1 MAGRSTFE
9 FPRGDEPY
17 PHNSNPR
24 ITEMKFPEAFAELP
38 GSYVPEEDFARQED
52 ESSLPSEDEEAQEAS
67 SEDDATTLE
76 GEEAGEKLVGYVLQE
91 ALED

>member
-9 FPRGDEPY
+9 FPRRDEPY
-17 PHNSNPR
+17 PHNSDPR
-24 ITEMKFPEAFAELP
+24 ITEMKFSEAFAELP
-38 GSYVPEEDFARQED
+38 GSYVPEEDFARQE

-67 SEDDATTLE
+67 SEDDTATL
-76 GEEAGEKLVGYVLQE
+76 GDEEARGKLVGYVLQE

>member
-17 PHNSNPR
+17 PHNSDPR
-24 ITEMKFPEAFAELP
+24 IMEMKFSEAFAELP
-38 GSYVPEEDFARQED
+38 GSYVPEEDSARQED

-67 SEDDATTLE
+67 SEDDTATL
-76 GEEAGEKLVGYVLQE
+76 GDEEAGEKLVGYVLQE

>member
-9 FPRGDEPY
+9 FPRRDEPY
-17 PHNSNPR
+17 PHNSDPR
-24 ITEMKFPEAFAELP
+24 ITEMKFSEAFAELP
-38 GSYVPEEDFARQED
+38 GSYMPEEDSARQED

-67 SEDDATTLE
+67 SEDDTATL
-76 GEEAGEKLVGYVLQE
+76 GDEEAGEKLVGYVLQE

>member
-17 PHNSNPR
+17 PHNSDPR
-24 ITEMKFPEAFAELP
+24 ITKMKFSEAFAELP
-38 GSYVPEEDFARQED
+38 RSYVPEEDSARQED

-67 SEDDATTLE
+67 SEDDTATL
-76 GEEAGEKLVGYVLQE
+76 GDEEAGEKLVGYVLQE

>member
-17 PHNSNPR
+17 PHNLNPR
-24 ITEMKFPEAFAELP
+24 ITEMKFSEAFAELP
-38 GSYVPEEDFARQED
+38 GSYVPEEDFAKQED
-52 ESSLPSEDEEAQEAS
+52 ESSPPSEDEEAQEAS
-67 SEDDATTLE
+67 SEDDTATL
-76 GEEAGEKLVGYVLQE
+76 GDEEARGKLVGYVLQE

>member
-1 MAGRSTFE
+1 
-9 FPRGDEPY
+9 
-17 PHNSNPR
+17 
-24 ITEMKFPEAFAELP
+24 MKFSEAFAELSR
-38 GSYVPEEDFARQED
+38 SYVPEEDFARQED